1 MPDSADMVMIPSKFW
16 KTHDGC
22 HKLLVQYVKTEN
34 LYTITKYTMCQ
45 QQNIVCMCVVLFIL
59 I

>member
-1 MPDSADMVMIPSKFW
+1 MIPSKYW

-34 LYTITKYTMCQ
+34 LYTITKYTLSHVSTAK
-45 QQNIVCMCVVLFIL
+45 NVCMCVVLFIL